1 MSEFVPTTEEAR
13 QSFVYAESSEFVA
26 TVPGN
31 GNDAWARVPAS
42 GDVKATRVRDGKIQS
57 EATAEFD
64 RWLAAQIREAKVEAL
79 TEAVEIVSDEEHA
92 FVDKMWGTVVP
103 KLTIIEALRARA
115 AEYRKAV
122 EL

>member
-1 MSEFVPTTEEAR
+1 MSEFVPTTEEVR

-26 TVPGN
+26 TVPGK

-64 RWLAAQIREAKVEAL
+64 RWLAALIREAKAEA
-79 TEAVEIVSDEEHA
+79 
-92 FVDKMWGTVVP
+92 WGEGYWQGINGHTGP
-103 KLTIIEALRARA
+103 GNPYRDCGA
-115 AEYRKAV
+115 AEYR
-122 EL
+122 EGSET

>member
-1 MSEFVPTTEEAR
+1 MSEYTPTTEEVR

-64 RWLAAQIREAKVEAL
+64 RWLAALIREAKAEAWGEGYKHAYRVGVQEGL
-79 TEAVEIVSDEEHA
+79 TGKV
-92 FVDKMWGTVVP
+92 F
-103 KLTIIEALRARA
+103 
-115 AEYRKAV
+115 EYDAPNPYR
-122 EL
+122 EGSET